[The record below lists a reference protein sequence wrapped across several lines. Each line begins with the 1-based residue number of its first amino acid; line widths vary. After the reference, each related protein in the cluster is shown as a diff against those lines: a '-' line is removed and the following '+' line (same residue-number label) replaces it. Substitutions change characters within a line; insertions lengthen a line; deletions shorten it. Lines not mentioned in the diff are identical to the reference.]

1 MRISDWSSD
10 VCSSDLALVIATPV
24 TLVSGLAAAAR
35 RGIIIKGGIYLEGAY
50 KLKAVA
56 LDKTGTIT
64 EGKPKLVATEVLVK
78 DVADDQI
85 LSWAAVVAGQSDHPV
100 SRAIA
105 QALVPGEGA
114 GGGFPALDRK

>member
-1 MRISDWSSD
+1 MDGTWSQALYKAL
-10 VCSSDLALVIATPV
+10 VLLVIACPCALVIATPV

-64 EGKPKLVATEVLVK
+64 EGKPKLEATEVLVK
-78 DVADDQI
+78 DVAEDQI
-85 LSWAAVVAGQSDHPV
+85 LSRSEERRVGKECV
-100 SRAIA
+100 STCRSRWS
-105 QALVPGEGA
+105 PYS
-114 GGGFPALDRK
+114 